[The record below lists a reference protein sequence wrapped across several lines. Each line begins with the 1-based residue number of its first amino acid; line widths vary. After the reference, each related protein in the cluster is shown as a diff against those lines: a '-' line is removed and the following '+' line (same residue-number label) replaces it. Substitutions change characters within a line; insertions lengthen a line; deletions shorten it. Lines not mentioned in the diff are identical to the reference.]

1 MARVGRRADI
11 HFHLLPGVDDGPP
24 TEAQAAELARA
35 TVADGTD
42 DVVATPH
49 VRLVEVMELPDRV
62 ERLRHVLR
70 SEDVALEV
78 HCGGELHPDDVP
90 RLAPSEL
97 DVLGVG
103 PSGAAWLLLE
113 APLMG
118 GAETFAPAASELR
131 AHGYSVVIAHP
142 ERSPGMVELGLD
154 ETLQIEVSAGSR
166 IQINATSLL
175 GRHGD
180 AARRRAIHLIDAGFA
195 HAVASDAHG
204 LERGPVLTTAFIEIQ
219 RRWGWQV
226 ARALVD
232 EGPRRLLS
240 HGIAAPSGLARAGLR

>member
-1 MARVGRRADI
+1 VGSRADI

-24 TEAQAAELARA
+24 TEAEAVELARA
-35 TVADGTD
+35 AVADGTA

-49 VRLVEVMELPDRV
+49 VRVVEVAELQDRV
-62 ERLRHVLR
+62 ERLRRLLR
-70 SEDVALEV
+70 SEAVELEV
-78 HCGGELHPDDVP
+78 HCGGELHPGDVD
-90 RLAPSEL
+90 RLAPSEF
-97 DVLGVG
+97 DVLGIG
-103 PSGAAWLLLE
+103 PPGAAWQLLE
-113 APLMG
+113 APLIG
-118 GAETFAPAASELR
+118 GAEMFSPAASELR
-131 AHGYSVVIAHP
+131 GHGYSVVIAHP

-154 ETLQIEVSAGSR
+154 ETLRTELAAGSR

-180 AARRRAIHLIDAGFA
+180 TVRRRAIHLIDTGLA
-195 HAVASDAHG
+195 HAVASDAHR
-204 LERGPVLTTAFIEIQ
+204 LERGPMLTPAFVEIE

-240 HGIAAPSGLARAGLR
+240 HGIAAPSGRPRAGLR